1 MGLVIKLILNSKLS
15 SLSLCDIPLRESRL
29 WQRLGDILAF
39 LCVVLQVYPSKK
51 QGKFQLNDNKILTSD
66 AHEQGGLR
74 GLHRGKLHTGHG
86 CEGTSTVYG
95 FWINT

>member
-29 WQRLGDILAF
+29 WQHLGDILAF

-66 AHEQGGLR
+66 AMPMSKVVSAACIAANFTQVTDVRAQVQFMVFG
-74 GLHRGKLHTGHG
+74 
-86 CEGTSTVYG
+86 
-95 FWINT
+95 